1 MARLNFQETMDRL
14 LLLIRAGYPVIYII
28 SHEETRVLDCL
39 GRVVHKIRQQSSDDP
54 SKRSNKQLWRWYEG
68 VGLER
73 AKNLDRIELAA
84 NATWLETPGLPP
96 LPDWDLHRRDQQAGD
111 ALKLVGD
118 KAKLEDMPQLADS
131 LTVFFDL
138 HQYLR
143 VDGGGGA
150 GPMVRPLRNTAA
162 NLRKY
167 YDANRRNTP
176 HRYNT
181 IVIVAPTG
189 EMLSPELDR
198 DLIRLDFPLPE
209 TDELLDTLRGL
220 VEQRV
225 LKFPNPVPDDE
236 FQAVCGGRAGI
247 GDVERQ
253 QDYESLLS
261 NMIANAGCGLTLEDY
276 KLGLNMF
283 AVTGRTLSSSHIE
296 DMLNLKAKA
305 ISNQALQYT
314 PHVEVELGGLD
325 EVKAWVGLRKE
336 PIISPQA
343 RDKYRLPSPKG
354 VMLCGVSGGG
364 KSQLAKLIAKEF
376 NLALLRLDIGALF
389 GSYIGESEM
398 RTREALRLAET
409 LAPVVLWIDE
419 LDKCFTGVG
428 AGGDNGVSARVFGHF
443 LTWLAEKQDNVFVVT
458 TANDF
463 LSLLG
468 QFPEFGRKGRFDEI
482 FWVDLPKNQA
492 RHEIFRIYLE
502 RHLEDG
508 FLIVSQNDVNDLK
521 NAIALEYQPV
531 GDTPVEQFLSLLSDK
546 EVSGNMTGAEI
557 EYAVAE
563 SLYEAYKL
571 DQRNALRQA
580 NNFTP
585 ALIVEVVR
593 KAKERSLH
601 RPGGTADKT
610 RDILK
615 KEAEANHWISV

>member
-1 MARLNFQETMDRL
+1 MARLTFQETMDRL
-14 LLLIRAGYPVIYII
+14 LLLIRAGYPVIYIV
-28 SHEETRVLDCL
+28 SHEETRVFDCL
-39 GRVVHKIRQQSSDDP
+39 ARVVHQIRQQSSDDP
-54 SKRSNKQLWRWYEG
+54 SKKYNKQLWRWYEG

-73 AKNLDRIELAA
+73 VKNLDRIETLAA

-96 LPDWDLHRRDQQAGD
+96 LPDWDPHRRDQQAGD
-111 ALKLVGD
+111 ALKLIGD
-118 KAKLEDMPQLADS
+118 EVALGNMPQLADS
-131 LTVFFDL
+131 VTVFFDL

-143 VDGGGGA
+143 IDGA
-150 GPMVRPLRNTAA
+150 MVRPLRNTAA
-162 NLRKY
+162 KLRKY
-167 YDANRRNTP
+167 YDANRKETP

-181 IVIVAPTG
+181 IVIVAPTD
-189 EMLSPELDR
+189 EMLSLELER
-198 DLIRLDFPLPE
+198 ELIRLDFPLPE
-209 TDELLDTLRGL
+209 TDELLSTLRAL
-220 VEQRV
+220 VAQRV

-236 FQAVCGGRAGI
+236 FQAVCGNRTGI
-247 GDVERQ
+247 GNVERQ

-261 NMIANAGCGLTLEDY
+261 YMIANAGRGLTLEDY

-296 DMLNLKAKA
+296 DMLNLKSKA

-314 PHVEVELGGLD
+314 PHVDIDLGGLD
-325 EVKAWVGLRKE
+325 EVKEWVRLRKE

-343 RDKYRLPSPKG
+343 RARYRLPSPKG

-364 KSQLAKLIAKEF
+364 KSQLAKLISKEF

-389 GSYIGESEM
+389 GSYVGESEM

-419 LDKCFTGVG
+419 LDKAFTGTS

-443 LTWLAEKQDNVFVVT
+443 LTWLAEKQDDVFVVT

-492 RHEIFRIYLE
+492 RREIFRIYLD
-502 RHLEDG
+502 RHLKDG
-508 FLIVSQNDVNDLK
+508 FLNVSQHDVDDLRM
-521 NAIALEYQPV
+521 AIGPRDHMV
-531 GDTPVEQFLSLLSDK
+531 GDTPAEQFLSLLSDTI
-546 EVSGNMTGAEI
+546 VSGNMTGAEI

-563 SLYEAYKL
+563 ALYEAYKL
-571 DQRNALRQA
+571 DQGNALQQS

-585 ALIVEVVR
+585 GLIAQVVQKSNGRALH
-593 KAKERSLH
+593 K
-601 RPGGTADKT
+601 PGGTADKT
-610 RDILK
+610 REKLRG
-615 KEAEANHWISV
+615 EAEANNWISV

>member
-1 MARLNFQETMDRL
+1 MARLTFQETMDRL
-14 LLLIRAGYPVIYII
+14 LLLIRAGYPVIYIV
-28 SHEETRVLDCL
+28 SHEEARALDCL
-39 GRVVHKIRQQSSDDP
+39 ARVVHKIRQQSSDDP
-54 SKRSNKQLWRWYEG
+54 LKRSNKQLWRWYEG

-73 AKNLDRIELAA
+73 VKNLDRIENLAA
-84 NATWLETPGLPP
+84 NAAWLETPGLPP
-96 LPDWDLHRRDQQAGD
+96 LPDWEPHRRDQQAGD
-111 ALKLVGD
+111 ALKLIGD
-118 KAKLEDMPQLADS
+118 EVALRNMPQLADS
-131 LTVFFDL
+131 ITVFFDL

-143 VDGGGGA
+143 VDGGGAGA
-150 GPMVRPLRNTAA
+150 MVRPLRNTAA
-162 NLRKY
+162 KLRKY
-167 YDANRRNTP
+167 YDANRKETP

-181 IVIVAPTG
+181 IVIVAPTD

-209 TDELLDTLRGL
+209 TDELLDTLRDL
-220 VEQRV
+220 VAHGV

-236 FQAVCGGRAGI
+236 FQAVCDSRAGI
-247 GDVERQ
+247 GSDERQ
-253 QDYESLLS
+253 QAYETLLS
-261 NMIANAGCGLTLEDY
+261 DMIANAGRGLTLEDY

-283 AVTGRTLSSSHIE
+283 AVTGRTLSRSHIE
-296 DMLNLKAKA
+296 DMLNLKSKA

-314 PHVEVELGGLD
+314 PHVEIDLGGLD
-325 EVKAWVGLRKE
+325 EVKEWVRLRKE

-343 RDKYRLPSPKG
+343 RAKYRLPSPKG

-389 GSYIGESEM
+389 GSYVGESEM

-419 LDKCFTGVG
+419 LDKAFTGVG

-482 FWVDLPKNQA
+482 FWVDLPNNQA
-492 RHEIFRIYLE
+492 RQEIFKIYLD
-502 RHLEDG
+502 RHLRDG
-508 FLIVSQNDVNDLK
+508 FLTVSQRDVDDLRMEIRP
-521 NAIALEYQPV
+521 ASVV
-531 GDTPVEQFLSLLSDK
+531 GDTPVEQFLSLLSGT

-563 SLYEAYKL
+563 ALYEAYKL
-571 DQRNALRQA
+571 DQGNALQQT

-585 ALIVEVVR
+585 GLIARVVQ
-593 KAKERSLH
+593 KANGRALH

-610 RDILK
+610 REKLRE
-615 KEAEANHWISV
+615 EAEAYHWISV